1 MVENIYTKTFWK
13 KAGEKQKQQ
22 KNSLCMDIPA
32 KIPKNNVTDTKRVKN
47 KEDYDDD
54 EKENDIVLPYEIL
67 PIGITIVEKF
77 ELE

>member
-1 MVENIYTKTFWK
+1 MVENINTKTFWK

-22 KNSLCMDIPA
+22 KSSLCMDIPA

-54 EKENDIVLPYEIL
+54 EKENENDE
-67 PIGITIVEKF
+67 EKQKKNIPPVMDL
-77 ELE
+77 ELID

>member
-1 MVENIYTKTFWK
+1 MNTSKD
-13 KAGEKQKQQ
+13 
-22 KNSLCMDIPA
+22 L
-32 KIPKNNVTDTKRVKN
+32 KN
-47 KEDYDDD
+47 KMTREEEINKYLKMHDDD

>member
-1 MVENIYTKTFWK
+1 MNTSKDLKNKMTREEYIK
-13 KAGEKQKQQ
+13 KAHEVG
-22 KNSLCMDIPA
+22 M
-32 KIPKNNVTDTKRVKN
+32 T
-47 KEDYDDD
+47 